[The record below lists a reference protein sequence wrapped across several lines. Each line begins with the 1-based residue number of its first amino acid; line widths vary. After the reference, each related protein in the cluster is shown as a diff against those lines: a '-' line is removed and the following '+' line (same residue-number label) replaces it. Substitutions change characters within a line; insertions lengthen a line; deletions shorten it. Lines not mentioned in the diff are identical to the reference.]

1 MKILRKEELRW
12 PNWIILNDEAGN
24 EVEFEFLD
32 FIEYQGEEFV
42 VLLPCDETD
51 EVGEVVILKFEDTDD
66 EDTESYESVD
76 DETVLNAVF
85 KIFRDKFRDEL
96 NFVD

>member
-1 MKILRKEELRW
+1 MAELD
-12 PNWIILNDEAGN
+12 NKIILNDEAGN

>member
-1 MKILRKEELRW
+1 MAELD
-12 PNWIILNDEAGN
+12 NKIILNDEAGN

-42 VLLPCDETD
+42 VLLPCDETN
-51 EVGEVVILKFEDTDD
+51 EAGEVVILKFEDTDD

-85 KIFRDKFRDEL
+85 KIFRDKFKDEL

>member
-1 MKILRKEELRW
+1 MEEFD
-12 PNWIILNDEAGN
+12 NKIILNDEAGN

-32 FIEYQGEEFV
+32 LIEYQGEEYV
-42 VLLPCDETD
+42 VLLPTDET
-51 EVGEVVILKFEDTDD
+51 EEAGEVVILKLENTDD
-66 EDTESYESVD
+66 EENESYASVD

-85 KIFRDKFRDEL
+85 DIFRDKFKDEF